1 MWRGADW
8 AGARQWGEGSHYQH
22 WGNRA
27 GGSTKEGWKS
37 RGCPGE
43 AGASGESWDSW
54 SLACVPDDQ
63 NYTHEQNRWVD
74 SRRTCAE
81 EATEWA
87 TDLRSASEWVPTEVR
102 MSTAGRC
109 PQCMQRMEPTLSPS
123 GAAPSTQAYPLELRK
138 RKRRRAAPHR
148 AQPPVA
154 TALPPVPVCSTWGT
168 RGGCSRGKT
177 CPMLHVNHETGK
189 ITPTR
194 GSGTRGDGRRAWCGP
209 TDALRRYIS
218 GLFSIAPETIVRRA
232 TGTVFARFGSGI
244 MGLLHS
250 FLGRSPRV
258 PPPVEILSAPS
269 VFRNHPDGRLLV
281 LSVQGHRMAGECWD
295 LQRERVFHF
304 APETGWPAAFP
315 PTGAALPGQDE
326 SGGFRVWHCTSVA
339 KGLQIMRDGCMR
351 ILPGTPQNWPQGI
364 YAARTPLGTYDR
376 GCQIGLRIAGVI
388 GSKKASGRVAR
399 SSNMIPLGFIAV
411 IQRSQ
416 EEWVC
421 HPRGCEVV
429 EVRFHYATLLGH
441 LERSGLGQRLDV
453 PVRVG
458 PSGG

>member
-1 MWRGADW
+1 MWRDADW
-8 AGARQWGEGSHYQH
+8 AGARQWGEGSHYQQ
-22 WGNRA
+22 
-27 GGSTKEGWKS
+27 EGWKS
-37 RGCPGE
+37 HGCHGE

-54 SLACVPDDQ
+54 SLACVPDDR

-123 GAAPSTQAYPLELRK
+123 GAAPSTQAYPFELRK

-209 TDALRRYIS
+209 TDALRRYIR

-232 TGTVFARFGSGI
+232 TGIVFARFGSGI
-244 MGLLHS
+244 MGLLLS

-364 YAARTPLGTYDR
+364 YAARTPLETYDR

-441 LERSGLGQRLDV
+441 LERSGLGQRLDL

>member
-1 MWRGADW
+1 
-8 AGARQWGEGSHYQH
+8 
-22 WGNRA
+22 
-27 GGSTKEGWKS
+27 
-37 RGCPGE
+37 
-43 AGASGESWDSW
+43 
-54 SLACVPDDQ
+54 
-63 NYTHEQNRWVD
+63 
-74 SRRTCAE
+74 
-81 EATEWA
+81 
-87 TDLRSASEWVPTEVR
+87 
-102 MSTAGRC
+102 
-109 PQCMQRMEPTLSPS
+109 
-123 GAAPSTQAYPLELRK
+123 
-138 RKRRRAAPHR
+138 
-148 AQPPVA
+148 
-154 TALPPVPVCSTWGT
+154 
-168 RGGCSRGKT
+168 
-177 CPMLHVNHETGK
+177 
-189 ITPTR
+189 
-194 GSGTRGDGRRAWCGP
+194 
-209 TDALRRYIS
+209 
-218 GLFSIAPETIVRRA
+218 
-232 TGTVFARFGSGI
+232 
-244 MGLLHS
+244 MGLLLS

-364 YAARTPLGTYDR
+364 YAARTPLETYDR

-441 LERSGLGQRLDV
+441 LERSGLGQRLDL
-453 PVRVG
+453 PVRVR